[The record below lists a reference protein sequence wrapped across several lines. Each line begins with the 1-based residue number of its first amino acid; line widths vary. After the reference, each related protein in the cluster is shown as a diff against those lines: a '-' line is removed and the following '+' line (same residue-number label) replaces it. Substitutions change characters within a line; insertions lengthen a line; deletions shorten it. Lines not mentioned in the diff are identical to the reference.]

1 MSDLY
6 FIAVC
11 FQCGFQKPGCCILSV
26 LCFARDSDNFHGISL
41 LFMCCVLAET
51 IDGLPYIDGAVRR
64 SPYMFLAIIDFPY
77 FAVCRD
83 NRLVRVINLVLTYDS
98 NRTLPNRCE
107 VIYHS
112 FNGKPLP
119 VRDSGATVLNFK
131 DYVFAIA
138 QLNQPVDVGRVDTTL
153 KLQAFEVD
161 KLAHLFRVSYFAF
174 HSITLCAASYRR
186 TFSLCRSPYTHTLA

>member
-1 MSDLY
+1 
-6 FIAVC
+6 
-11 FQCGFQKPGCCILSV
+11 
-26 LCFARDSDNFHGISL
+26 
-41 LFMCCVLAET
+41 
-51 IDGLPYIDGAVRR
+51 
-64 SPYMFLAIIDFPY
+64 MFLAIIDFPY